1 MVKEKIGDISKVS
14 GRITQYYKNF
24 GEQLNYTYNRLA
36 KIEASVNTLCK
47 QLDDLKETSDRDREE
62 LRKAVF
68 KQLDDAKETS
78 DRDKEELR
86 KAVFKQ
92 LDDLK
97 ETSDRDRE
105 ELREVAGMIETSL
118 KDLVEIGELTRPPP
132 VEDEMF
138 IEEAKVEDEI
148 GIEKN

>member
-68 KQLDDAKETS
+68 KQLDD
-78 DRDKEELR
+78 
-86 KAVFKQ
+86 
-92 LDDLK
+92 LK

>member
-62 LRKAVF
+62 LR
-68 KQLDDAKETS
+68 
-78 DRDKEELR
+78 
-86 KAVFKQ
+86 
-92 LDDLK
+92 
-97 ETSDRDRE
+97 
-105 ELREVAGMIETSL
+105 EVTGMIETSL